1 MDSIEQKIRE
11 ALQQIPFS
19 DNGGNILDS
28 EVVYSL
34 ELSGEAAS
42 VVLIIGDD
50 YQSMR
55 EETVSKVEQGLKAI
69 DGISEV
75 AVKVVTSR
83 EEAEPQQQQQNAGVN
98 PQAPEEANYLQEYKN
113 VILVASG
120 KGGVGKSTVA
130 INLAL
135 ALKALGKKVSVMDAD
150 VYGPSIP
157 IMLGRR
163 NDPLQVEGQQVKPL
177 NQYGIDFISVGNMVK
192 EDQALIWRG
201 PMTHQVI
208 QQMLRDSAW
217 PGGDY
222 MIVDLPPGTG
232 DVQLSVAQMTAASGA
247 VIVCTP
253 QDVALLDARKAIA
266 MFSKVNI
273 PVLGMIEN
281 MSAFVCPKCGEETP
295 IFAKGGTERESEAQ
309 DIAYIGRVPI
319 EMDIRLGSDNG
330 DPIVNA
336 SPNSSTAKVFKEMAA
351 KLDQIVSEAK

>member
-1 MDSIEQKIRE
+1 MDAIEQKIRE
-11 ALQQIPFS
+11 TLQQISFS

-28 EVVYSL
+28 GVIHSL
-34 ELSGEAAS
+34 ELSGETAN
-42 VVLIIGDD
+42 VVLIIGEED
-50 YQSMR
+50 QSIKD
-55 EETVSKVEQGLKAI
+55 ETTKKVEQGLNTI

-75 AVKVVTSR
+75 KIKVVGSS
-83 EEAEPQQQQQNAGVN
+83 AEIESNQKQHSGAAN
-98 PQAPEEANYLQEYKN
+98 PAPPEQANYLQEYEN

-135 ALKALGKKVSVMDAD
+135 ALSEIGKKVSVLDAD

-163 NDPLQVEGQQVKPL
+163 NEPLQVEGQQVKPL
-177 NQYGIDFISVGNMVK
+177 NQFGIDFMSVGNMVK

-201 PMTHQVI
+201 PMAHQVI
-208 QQMLRDSAW
+208 QQMLRDAAW

-232 DVQLSVAQMTAASGA
+232 DVQLSVAQMTSATGA

-253 QDVALLDARKAIA
+253 QDVALLDARKAIT
-266 MFSKVNI
+266 MLTQVNI

-281 MSAFVCPKCGEETP
+281 MSAFVCPKCGAETP
-295 IFAKGGTERESEAQ
+295 IFAKGGTERESAAQ
-309 DIAYIGRVPI
+309 EVAFIGAIPI
-319 EMDIRLGSDNG
+319 EMDIRLGADNG
-330 DPIVNA
+330 DPIVHA
-336 SPNSSTAKVFKEMAA
+336 SPNSASAKVFKDIAS
-351 KLDQIVSEAK
+351 KLDKIVTEAD

>member
-11 ALQQIPFS
+11 TFEQIPFS
-19 DNGGNILDS
+19 NNGGNILDS
-28 EVVYSL
+28 GVVHSL
-34 ELSGEAAS
+34 ELNGETAN
-42 VVLIIGDD
+42 VVLVISDEN
-50 YQSMR
+50 QSIKD
-55 EETVSKVEQGLKAI
+55 ETAAKVEQGLKTI

-75 AVKVVTSR
+75 SIKVVASAQ
-83 EEAEPQQQQQNAGVN
+83 EMEVQQQAS
-98 PQAPEEANYLQEYKN
+98 EANPAPPEQANFLQEYTN

-135 ALKALGKKVSVMDAD
+135 ALKALGNKVSVLDAD

-157 IMLGRR
+157 IMLGKR
-163 NDPLQVEGQQVKPL
+163 NQPLEVKGEKVVPL
-177 NQYGIDFISVGNMVK
+177 NQFGIDFMSVGNMVK
-192 EDQALIWRG
+192 EEQALIWRG

-232 DVQLSVAQMTAASGA
+232 DVQLSLSQMVSATGA

-266 MFSKVNI
+266 MFNKVNI

-281 MSAFVCPKCGEETP
+281 MSAFVCPKCGAETP
-295 IFAKGGTERESEAQ
+295 IFSKGGAERESSAQ
-309 DIAYIGRVPI
+309 EVAFIGGVPI

-330 DPIVNA
+330 DPVVHA
-336 SPNSSTAKVFKEMAA
+336 SPNSASAKIFTEMAT
-351 KLDQIVSEAK
+351 KLDQIVTEA